1 MNKRYSI
8 DEKIK
13 IGQETFY
20 RLIETE
26 YGENVKEEMMKK
38 YGIDA
43 NNQESIDKAAAAID
57 ALK

>member
-38 YGIDA
+38 YGRDA
-43 NNQESIDKAAAAID
+43 TR
-57 ALK
+57 L